1 MIQAVNKGKFMRL
14 LILVFALFSMPA
26 MAQSDYYANRY
37 SGRATQITPSNQ
49 GGFNV
54 VNGYYYNATSH
65 TYYKGKN
72 INRDSMAQP
81 SPQGSLSF
89 TYDRNQY
96 APTNLSVY
104 R

>member
-1 MIQAVNKGKFMRL
+1 MKAALYILCIITQPAFAQA
-14 LILVFALFSMPA
+14 
-26 MAQSDYYANRY
+26 DYYANRH
-37 SGRATQITPSNQ
+37 SGRGTQITPSNQ
-49 GGFNV
+49 SGFNT
-54 VNGYYYNATSH
+54 VNGYYYNTKTN

-72 INRDSMAQP
+72 INRDAAAQP

-96 APTNLSVY
+96 APTNLSIS

>member
-1 MIQAVNKGKFMRL
+1 MKVVAWILYL
-14 LILVFALFSMPA
+14 LALPA
-26 MAQSDYYANRY
+26 IAQSDYYANRY
-37 SGRATQITPSNQ
+37 SGRATEITPSNQ
-49 GGFNV
+49 SGFNT
-54 VNGYYYNATSH
+54 VNGYFYSPKTN

-72 INRDSMAQP
+72 INRDAGAQP

-96 APTNLSVY
+96 APTNLSIN

>member
-1 MIQAVNKGKFMRL
+1 MKPL
-14 LILVFALFSMPA
+14 LFFVTLISVPAL
-26 MAQSDYYANRY
+26 AQSDYYENRY

-49 GGFNV
+49 AGFNT
-54 VNGYYYNATSH
+54 VNGYYYNTNTK

-72 INRDSMAQP
+72 INRDAGAQP
-81 SPQGSLSF
+81 TSQGSLSF

-96 APTNLSVY
+96 APTNLSLS

>member
-1 MIQAVNKGKFMRL
+1 MKATL
-14 LILVFALFSMPA
+14 YILCIISLPVFAQA
-26 MAQSDYYANRY
+26 DYYANRY
-37 SGRATQITPSNQ
+37 SGRNTQITPSNQ
-49 GGFNV
+49 GGFNT
-54 VNGYYYNATSH
+54 VNGYYYNARTN

-72 INRDSMAQP
+72 INRDAGAQP

-96 APTNLSVY
+96 APTNLSIS

>member
-1 MIQAVNKGKFMRL
+1 MKLFIFA
-14 LILVFALFSMPA
+14 FALISLPA
-26 MAQSDYYANRY
+26 FAQSDYYENRY

-49 GGFNV
+49 AGFNT
-54 VNGYYYNATSH
+54 VNGYYYNTKTN

-72 INRDSMAQP
+72 INRDAGAQP
-81 SPQGSLSF
+81 TPQGSLSF

-96 APTNLSVY
+96 APVNLSI

>member
-1 MIQAVNKGKFMRL
+1 MKVVAWILCL
-14 LILVFALFSMPA
+14 LALPA
-26 MAQSDYYANRY
+26 LAQSDYYANRY
-37 SGRATQITPSNQ
+37 SGRATEITPSNQ
-49 GGFNV
+49 GGFNT
-54 VNGYYYNATSH
+54 VNGYYYNSKTN

-72 INRDSMAQP
+72 INRDAGAQP

-96 APTNLSVY
+96 APTNLSIN

>member
-1 MIQAVNKGKFMRL
+1 MKTLVY
-14 LILVFALFSMPA
+14 ILSILTLPA
-26 MAQSDYYANRY
+26 FAQSDYYANRY

-49 GGFNV
+49 NGFNT
-54 VNGYYYNATSH
+54 VNGYYYNPTTK

-72 INRDSMAQP
+72 INRDAAAQP

-96 APTNLSVY
+96 APSNLSIS

>member
-1 MIQAVNKGKFMRL
+1 MKL
-14 LILVFALFSMPA
+14 LTLLFALISLPVL
-26 MAQSDYYANRY
+26 AQSDYYENRY

-49 GGFNV
+49 SGFNT
-54 VNGYYYNATSH
+54 VNGYYYDSNTK

-72 INRDSMAQP
+72 INRDAGAQP

-89 TYDRNQY
+89 TYDRNRY
-96 APTNLSVY
+96 APVNLSIS

>member
-1 MIQAVNKGKFMRL
+1 MKS
-14 LILVFALFSMPA
+14 LVLVLALVSMPA
-26 MAQSDYYANRY
+26 FSQADYYENRY

-49 GGFNV
+49 GGFNT
-54 VNGYYYNATSH
+54 VNGYYYNANTQ

-72 INRDSMAQP
+72 INRDAGAQP

-89 TYDRNQY
+89 TYDRNRY
-96 APTNLSVY
+96 APVSLSIS

>member
-1 MIQAVNKGKFMRL
+1 MKTKFEGVTMKAAIFL
-14 LILVFALFSMPA
+14 LGFFSLPA
-26 MAQSDYYANRY
+26 FSQVDFYENRY

-49 GGFNV
+49 GGFNT
-54 VNGYYYNATSH
+54 VNGYFYNPTSK

-72 INRDSMAQP
+72 INRDAFAQP

-89 TYDRNQY
+89 TYDKNQY
-96 APTNLSVY
+96 APTSLSIS